1 LKRCVSNGNEGIY
14 LLTSFRIAIKLN
26 LFASFNHVLHRGD
39 VVVIGWEIGCNSFQ
53 VGGAATDAADA

>member
-1 LKRCVSNGNEGIY
+1 
-14 LLTSFRIAIKLN
+14 LTSFRIAIKLN
-26 LFASFNHVLHRGD
+26 LFAPFNHVLHRGD